1 MSKEKRIVTFQIIYI
16 LAQVSFFWGLLLGI
30 LASVFFS
37 FLLLLNRGGQQCHSA
52 LEYWNISKIL
62 KLYGDT
68 VIVQFPLEQS
78 IGGSGTHT
86 ATHMYKQIPK
96 ISV

>member
-16 LAQVSFFWGLLLGI
+16 LVQVSFFWGLLLGI

-52 LEYWNISKIL
+52 LEY
-62 KLYGDT
+62 
-68 VIVQFPLEQS
+68 
-78 IGGSGTHT
+78 
-86 ATHMYKQIPK
+86 
-96 ISV
+96 